1 MVDKELI
8 AIDRIFEK
16 GKLTVDW
23 FIGKRCNYD
32 CSYCTPDIHDNSSP
46 HLPLDS
52 LINASNAFLKNFK
65 PSNVKIGFTGGE
77 PTVNPY
83 FYDYCKHLFELG
95 IRKISVT
102 TNGTRTTKYFFELWE
117 FVNNYTFSQHFE
129 HASNSEFLPKVKE
142 LNDNKPLGKN
152 LIVQVMFHSKYFEE
166 CKEAIEFYKKNNI
179 NYTLRRIRDKGV
191 THRNGLEYDEQQ
203 LVWFF
208 KNQPGKDNISIVPG
222 TSSKFEAV
230 EANATANNLSN
241 ATIFFEENGEVQ
253 KQNVHVNEISGA
265 EKNNFLGWTCWAGI
279 DHLHIWWDGTVYRG
293 NCQQGG
299 SLGNIQDQNFELP
312 IEPVIC
318 GKKRCHCAPEISV
331 KKVRDMKYFWLI
343 KD

>member
-16 GKLTVDW
+16 GKLTIDW

-102 TNGTRTTKYFFELWE
+102 TNGTRTTKYFFDLWE

-129 HASNSEFLPKVKE
+129 HASNSDF
-142 LNDNKPLGKN
+142 
-152 LIVQVMFHSKYFEE
+152 FFSS
-166 CKEAIEFYKKNNI
+166 
-179 NYTLRRIRDKGV
+179 
-191 THRNGLEYDEQQ
+191 GLEAAP
-203 LVWFF
+203 V
-208 KNQPGKDNISIVPG
+208 PSII
-222 TSSKFEAV
+222 TLFNDSSA
-230 EANATANNLSN
+230 
-241 ATIFFEENGEVQ
+241 
-253 KQNVHVNEISGA
+253 
-265 EKNNFLGWTCWAGI
+265 
-279 DHLHIWWDGTVYRG
+279 
-293 NCQQGG
+293 
-299 SLGNIQDQNFELP
+299 
-312 IEPVIC
+312 
-318 GKKRCHCAPEISV
+318 
-331 KKVRDMKYFWLI
+331 
-343 KD
+343 